1 MFVER
6 YYWCVGFSWRHP
18 GWWWSWL
25 MLGVTVAANMAPSW
39 AVKEQ
44 SLARHQGWAKYTR
57 TTGESVLFT
66 STHRHFFDRIDIAL
80 AICC

>member
-1 MFVER
+1 
-6 YYWCVGFSWRHP
+6 
-18 GWWWSWL
+18 

-57 TTGESVLFT
+57 TTGELVLFT
-66 STHRHFFDRIDIAL
+66 STLVHVHIDTSLTGLILPWPFVAEDGDQKDRSE
-80 AICC
+80 

>member
-1 MFVER
+1 
-6 YYWCVGFSWRHP
+6 
-18 GWWWSWL
+18 

-57 TTGESVLFT
+57 TTGEFCNC
-66 STHRHFFDRIDIAL
+66 STLAHIDTCLTGLILPWPFVAEDGDQKDRSE
-80 AICC
+80 